1 MRVAAICLDE
11 LRSLLPPLHSQ
22 EGTDDPIVYLKFFSK
37 SGLIWYA
44 TEGSAVDDDFVFF
57 GFVIGLEDEWGEFSL
72 SELATCARSGLVIER
87 EAHFKP
93 ERFSRIISTQR

>member
-1 MRVAAICLDE
+1 VRVAEICLDE
-11 LRSLLPPLHSQ
+11 LRSLVPPLHSQ
-22 EGTDDPIVYLKFFSK
+22 KGTDDPIVYLKFFSE

-72 SELATCARSGLVIER
+72 SELATCARSGLAIER